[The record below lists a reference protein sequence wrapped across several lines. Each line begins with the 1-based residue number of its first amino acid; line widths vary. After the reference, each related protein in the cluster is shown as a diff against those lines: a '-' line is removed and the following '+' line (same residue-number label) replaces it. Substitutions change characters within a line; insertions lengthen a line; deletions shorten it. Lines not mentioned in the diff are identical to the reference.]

1 MYLKFY
7 ECRHTVPGITI
18 KDPWGSMATKHTLRM
33 LGVSEAE
40 MPHIR
45 HISFRRRLSDWRFLL
60 LSRILQSG
68 TWDGESDADE
78 SKWLNWC
85 GKHSMSFFKSWKS
98 FLAWQ
103 SSSPFNSPCPI
114 LPSRPITT
122 LQGTD
127 VICTNPKH
135 QSHSFCRPSRR
146 TEPFF
151 LRALWNMHRHKC
163 QNLLSLPSVNTEC
176 LATNQRWV
184 QI

>member
-1 MYLKFY
+1 MM
-7 ECRHTVPGITI
+7 I

-60 LSRILQSG
+60 LSKILQSG
-68 TWDGESDADE
+68 TSRGQSNRDE
-78 SKWLNWC
+78 WAS
-85 GKHSMSFFKSWKS
+85 GKLQWKTLECLERSS
-98 FLAWQ
+98 FLIWESIVARQ
-103 SSSPFNSPCPI
+103 SSLPFNSPCPI

-127 VICTNPKH
+127 VICTSPKH

-151 LRALWNMHRHKC
+151 LRALQNIQRHTR
-163 QNLLSLPSVNTEC
+163 QNHFSQLQC
-176 LATNQRWV
+176 A
-184 QI
+184 